1 MPAASQQPSHL
12 AQELV
17 DVKSLL
23 HTAEQ
28 HNSEL
33 ADQLKTA
40 NSSVEHYR
48 VVVLTLEESLKKEK
62 EVCFYSFKKHL
73 YTSASVQN
81 LRKKIKNECCH
92 LARVLSHSRHTR
104 SHKLSSCAYIT
115 SVYKLPKISEGI
127 FLNNF

>member
-12 AQELV
+12 EQELV
-17 DVKSLL
+17 DVKGLL

-62 EVCFYSFKKHL
+62 EVQFYSTFKCKCTKFKK
-73 YTSASVQN
+73 
-81 LRKKIKNECCH
+81 KNQ
-92 LARVLSHSRHTR
+92 
-104 SHKLSSCAYIT
+104 K
-115 SVYKLPKISEGI
+115 
-127 FLNNF
+127 